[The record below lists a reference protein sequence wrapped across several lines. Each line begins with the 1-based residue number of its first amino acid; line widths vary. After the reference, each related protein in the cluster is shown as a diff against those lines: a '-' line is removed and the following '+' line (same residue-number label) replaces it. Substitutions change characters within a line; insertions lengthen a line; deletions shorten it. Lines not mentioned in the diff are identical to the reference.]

1 MTGFFT
7 RTVLILVSFPL
18 FYLIIFVFPFEKHV
32 ILNGLAVVASFIGS
46 FELNNLINKKYNIGK
61 GILLPLLGASIPLVT
76 YLEISNVI
84 WVDFG
89 YFWIGLIFVL
99 LFIRGA
105 FISKKEVLRD
115 FLANTSLSLMVI
127 VYPAYFVSFVVRIS
141 SLKYSS
147 YLILFFLSI
156 VFINDIMAYI
166 FGKFLGGTTRLGL
179 LVSPK
184 KSLVGFI
191 AGFLGSVSI
200 AILFYYLFPM
210 LFPVRLWV
218 MVAFG
223 VLVGIVAIL
232 GDLSESALKR
242 SAMVKDSGEIIPGR
256 GGLLDSIDSLL
267 FVAPVFY
274 YFFEKLY
281 M

>member
-1 MTGFFT
+1 MTSFLT
-7 RTVLILVSFPL
+7 RTALILVSFPL

-32 ILNGLAVVASFIGS
+32 ILNILAVVASFIGS
-46 FELNNLINKKYNIGK
+46 FELNTLINKKYSIIK

-76 YLEISNVI
+76 YLEINGIV

-89 YFWIGLIFVL
+89 YFWVGLIFIL

-115 FLANTSLSLMVI
+115 FLANISLSLMVI
-127 VYPAYFVSFVVRIS
+127 IYPAFFVSFVIRIS

-156 VFINDIMAYI
+156 VFINDIMAYV
-166 FGKFLGGTTRLGL
+166 FGKFLGGSTRLGL

-191 AGFLGSVSI
+191 AGFLGSVGI
-200 AILFYYLFPM
+200 AILFYF
-210 LFPVRLWV
+210 LFPVLFPVPLWV
-218 MVAFG
+218 VVIFG
-223 VLVGIVAIL
+223 VIVGIVAIL

-267 FVAPVFY
+267 FVAPIFY